1 MKEQINK
8 VIEYLKTLDING
20 CITGSC
26 LLPELFEGSDVDVF
40 VYDKKSLDRLIYALI
55 YNNNFQILD
64 PIEQWK
70 FKKYSTTE
78 EKFQKFGVF
87 SLKFLYNTC
96 VTVNVVFKE
105 KANNI
110 FSVLSSFD
118 IDVIC
123 KGFDIKSK
131 QYLDLTNNSTE
142 TKIVSW
148 NKWNTK
154 FQTDEVWN
162 IERILRQFE
171 RVIKYYKRGYNTDNV
186 ALKYIEL
193 VNFIEEYESIFNSEN
208 FEERLKE
215 IKIRCSLLK
224 QIIIKWLD
232 IHEITEVELELIK
245 KLSKEIN

>member
-1 MKEQINK
+1 
-8 VIEYLKTLDING
+8 
-20 CITGSC
+20 
-26 LLPELFEGSDVDVF
+26 
-40 VYDKKSLDRLIYALI
+40 
-55 YNNNFQILD
+55 
-64 PIEQWK
+64 
-70 FKKYSTTE
+70 
-78 EKFQKFGVF
+78 
-87 SLKFLYNTC
+87 LYNTC

-245 KLSKEIN
+245 KVSKEIN